1 MASLL
6 LPSFSCSLF
15 QNLPSKTSRVLW
27 SVRRIWWFA
36 GRTQRLIFYEC
47 FWRKHDFKGKCQP
60 SDGTTKEFLVLDN
73 FLHCTALQPSSA
85 DGKPSEAP
93 SVFFASRLQP
103 IFKFSVKYSC
113 PLGGD
118 IICYTLVDIQMVIKS
133 TSCCLLFLGTLPIHW
148 QYVDWEVDSDT
159 LWSKSLYDDFFC
171 CNIIVFLKKW

>member
-1 MASLL
+1 MASLR

-15 QNLPSKTSRVLW
+15 QNLPNKTSRVLW
-27 SVRRIWWFA
+27 SVRRIWWFV

-73 FLHCTALQPSSA
+73 FQHCTALQPSSA
-85 DGKPSEAP
+85 GGKPSEAP
-93 SVFFASRLQP
+93 SVLCAGRLQP
-103 IFKFSVKYSC
+103 IFKLSVKCSC

-118 IICYTLVDIQMVIKS
+118 IICSTSVDIQMVIKS

-148 QYVDWEVDSDT
+148 QYVDWEADSDT
-159 LWSKSLYDDFFC
+159 L
-171 CNIIVFLKKW
+171 